1 MNTTTT
7 QEEEEEEGVF
17 RLPLHVDRCE
27 RNCIHTFLAPPRVPS
42 STHYV
47 RQFTV
52 TLSFPFL
59 FLFFLFLAHNNI
71 DDNNFNFDFIF
82 ILFIILYYYL
92 YYFIFPYFSF
102 FLSLS
107 LTFSANSIGIGTHSR
122 GKKPTTTS
130 FPPNFSLFPIA
141 TTKSNQIKS
150 NPISSHFPLTQDS
163 NSIPIRFSPFS
174 FPQAKLGFLSFLP
187 PLVIRRHFLFSLFAR
202 CYSFILLLLVF
213 AFESLG
219 LSG

>member
-1 MNTTTT
+1 MSHPPHTT
-7 QEEEEEEGVF
+7 F
-17 RLPLHVDRCE
+17 DNSPL
-27 RNCIHTFLAPPRVPS
+27 
-42 STHYV
+42 
-47 RQFTV
+47 
-52 TLSFPFL
+52 LSL
-59 FLFFLFLAHNNI
+59 FLFYFIFLFLAHNNI

-141 TTKSNQIKS
+141 TTKSNQIQS
-150 NPISSHFPLTQDS
+150 HLISFSSHS
-163 NSIPIRFSPFS
+163 
-174 FPQAKLGFLSFLP
+174 GFQFHP
-187 PLVIRRHFLFSLFAR
+187 YTFSLPFPFLR
-202 CYSFILLLLVF
+202 RN
-213 AFESLG
+213 
-219 LSG
+219 

>member
-1 MNTTTT
+1 MRKKLYTHFSRATTC
-7 QEEEEEEGVF
+7 
-17 RLPLHVDRCE
+17 PILHTLRST
-27 RNCIHTFLAPPRVPS
+27 IHRYSLF
-42 STHYV
+42 
-47 RQFTV
+47 
-52 TLSFPFL
+52 SFFI
-59 FLFFLFLAHNNI
+59 FFLFLAHNNI

-141 TTKSNQIKS
+141 TTKSNQIQS
-150 NPISSHFPLTQDS
+150 HLISFSSHS
-163 NSIPIRFSPFS
+163 
-174 FPQAKLGFLSFLP
+174 GFQFHP
-187 PLVIRRHFLFSLFAR
+187 YTFSLPFPFLR
-202 CYSFILLLLVF
+202 RN
-213 AFESLG
+213 
-219 LSG
+219 